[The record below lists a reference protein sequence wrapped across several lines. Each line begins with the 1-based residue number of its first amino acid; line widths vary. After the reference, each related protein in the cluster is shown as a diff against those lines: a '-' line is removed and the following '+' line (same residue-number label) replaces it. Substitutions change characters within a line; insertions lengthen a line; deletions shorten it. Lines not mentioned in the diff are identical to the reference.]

1 MAGPKF
7 VNKQPGVNPQLTPY
21 DPSALPAGQSSME
34 SFADIASMGL
44 KGAKAIQEDNVDTL
58 TDKAATALSEEYLL
72 GSETYQ
78 NDLNQRKLRLESQV
92 QTDGANTVL
101 LKELDDVVGR
111 LELAKEQD
119 RIGPGEFR
127 YRAMAKSAELYD
139 MYPSYKAEIDAKM
152 NAVFGQQ
159 GVDDILASDSS
170 LLKIRQEA
178 AIKRETDKRTFVG
191 EYMDITSMSQDDIN
205 KQFSNLKNIE
215 GSDKFIQLLTTQMQN
230 QDNFARTK
238 IYRKFISDGGIG
250 QLYTSV
256 FGGVS
261 KNIRQIG
268 SLPNE
273 QMNIDDKIDLASE
286 EINIAIARL
295 YQVCLLYTS
304 DAADE

>member
-119 RIGPGEFR
+119 RIGPGAVS
-127 YRAMAKSAELYD
+127 YTHLRAH
-139 MYPSYKAEIDAKM
+139 
-152 NAVFGQQ
+152 
-159 GVDDILASDSS
+159 
-170 LLKIRQEA
+170 
-178 AIKRETDKRTFVG
+178 ET
-191 EYMDITSMSQDDIN
+191 
-205 KQFSNLKNIE
+205 
-215 GSDKFIQLLTTQMQN
+215 
-230 QDNFARTK
+230 
-238 IYRKFISDGGIG
+238 
-250 QLYTSV
+250 
-256 FGGVS
+256 
-261 KNIRQIG
+261 
-268 SLPNE
+268 
-273 QMNIDDKIDLASE
+273 
-286 EINIAIARL
+286 
-295 YQVCLLYTS
+295 
-304 DAADE
+304 